1 MELFSVAYTA
11 LEKKHRLLISR
22 WLGQT
27 RPHTKPPSH
36 EEEEL

>member
-11 LEKKHRLLISR
+11 LEKKPAVNFALV
-22 WLGQT
+22 GPT
-27 RPHTKPPSH
+27 RPHTKPQSH